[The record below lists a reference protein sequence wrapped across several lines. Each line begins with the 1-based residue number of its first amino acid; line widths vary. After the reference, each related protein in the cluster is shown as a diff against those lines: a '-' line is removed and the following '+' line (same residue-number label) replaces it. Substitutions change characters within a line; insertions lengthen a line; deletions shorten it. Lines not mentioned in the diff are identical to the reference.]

1 MANVIPTITP
11 IGNGCKVRWGPIQ
24 GGDNCEPVSVQQFRD
39 KCATVEG
46 TATTFALQGRNQDGE
61 TLRTLEDTDGTAIT
75 VAGIY
80 QIKENPSSIK
90 PLLTT
95 GANVFVTLECRK

>member
-11 IGNGCKVRWGPIQ
+11 IGNGCKVRWGPINT
-24 GGDNCEPVSVQQFRD
+24 GDVCMPVSVQQFRD
-39 KCATVEG
+39 KCATIEG
-46 TATTFALQGRNQDGE
+46 TITTFALQGKNDVAD
-61 TLRTLEDTDGTAIT
+61 TPRTMEDTDGTAIT

-80 QIKENPSSIK
+80 QIKENPSSII

-95 GANVFVTLECRK
+95 GSSVFVTLECRK